1 MPISIDQTFED
12 VANGMGSW
20 RKAFVCTEMLVEGK
34 NGFVICPPPQKD
46 FIYESYKYKLNVLL
60 KHPNNDSLYNEVV
73 ETLIIYIQE
82 WEENNQ
88 I

>member
-12 VANGMGSW
+12 VANGIGSW
-20 RKAFVCTEMLVEGK
+20 RKAFICTEMLVEGK
-34 NGFVICPPPQKD
+34 NGFVICPPPKKD
-46 FIYESYKYKLNVLL
+46 FIYESYKYNLNVLL
-60 KHPNNDSLYNEVV
+60 KHQNNDPLYKMVV
-73 ETLIIYIQE
+73 DTLIRYTQE